1 MGRYILTTLVYA
13 RRDDQVLLMH
23 RRQEPN
29 LDLWVA
35 PGGKIELGE
44 SPYESARRELWEE
57 TGLRAEHLTLRGHCT
72 EVSPDPDWLWMLF
85 IFVADAFTGE
95 PHADH
100 REGKLAWISLD
111 DYFADLP
118 IPQADAIFAPRILR
132 DEVDEVDEENR
143 LFQAKFVYD
152 ADLKLIEWTQY

>member
-13 RRDDQVLLMH
+13 RRDDQVLLM
-23 RRQEPN
+23 RRRKEPN
-29 LDLWVA
+29 LNLWVA

-44 SPYESARRELWEE
+44 APYESAQRELWEE
-57 TGLRAEHLTLRGHCT
+57 TGLRAERLTLRGHCT
-72 EVSPDPDWLWMLF
+72 EVSPDPNWLWMLF
-85 IFVADAFTGE
+85 IFVADEFTGE
-95 PHADH
+95 LCPDH
-100 REGKLAWISLD
+100 REGQLAWISLD

-132 DEVDEVDEENR
+132 DQDDEGKEKR
-143 LFQAKFVYD
+143 LFQAKFVYN